1 MADATTLAPLP
12 KSTPKSEKE
21 WIEIGEGNEKE
32 KVIKDSNEHLFLTQE
47 FDAGKKYMFE
57 LAEELLPPSYPVI
70 ETTKS
75 GRVNIALK
83 PNRFIPRRNIIL
95 TSQIIWN
102 NQRRNIRYY
111 EGCTTIFVDK
121 QPQDKPTIDQL
132 IAGTN
137 KNKFLFIEGEWGCQ
151 GYEKWLLI
159 YMNIASWN
167 VGSPFRTQSANGIF
181 KTLDADRIANA
192 TTLKIDQMEEA
203 MSLAR
208 EATEN
213 KMKIHSNYLGISDI
227 DSAGNKLTESQL
239 RPLYRKS
246 ATDDPALFIK
256 SYGNT
261 AIETEYF
268 IKKAWESGTI
278 TNKMNPNLATWGSKN
293 TKVCDIS
300 GLTSPDAI
308 CQRIFEYSQ
317 AEEGSEFLT
326 QLKALYS

>member
-1 MADATTLAPLP
+1 MADAKTLAPLFKEP
-12 KSTPKSEKE
+12 AQKE
-21 WIEIGEGNEKE
+21 WVEIGDGTEKE
-32 KVIKDSNEHLFLTQE
+32 KVVKDSNEYLFLTQE
-47 FDAGKKYMFE
+47 FDATKKYMFE
-57 LAEELLPPSYPVI
+57 LADELLPPTYPTI

-75 GRVNIALK
+75 GRVNLALK
-83 PNRFIPRRNIIL
+83 PNRFTPRRNIIL

-121 QPQDKPTIDQL
+121 QPQDKATVDQL

-137 KNKFLFIEGEWGCQ
+137 KNKFLFIDGEWGCQ
-151 GYEKWLLI
+151 GYERWLLL

-203 MSLAR
+203 LGMAKKAS
-208 EATEN
+208 EV
-213 KMKIHSNYLGISDI
+213 KMKIHSDWLGISDI
-227 DSAGNKLTESQL
+227 DRAGNKLNEKQL
-239 RPLYRKS
+239 RALYREEAAK
-246 ATDDPALFIK
+246 DPETFIK

-278 TNKMNPNLATWGSKN
+278 TNKMNPNMATWGSKN

-317 AEEGSEFLT
+317 SEDGAEFLT
-326 QLKALYS
+326 QLKSLYS